1 MTKIKAYLETF
12 KKYSYLL
19 ENLVSR
25 DFKVKYRRSF
35 LGVLWSMLNPILM
48 MLVLNAV
55 FSRIFRYNIENFPLY
70 LISGQLLFAFFQSAT
85 SEANYSVIGASSL
98 MKKVYIPKYLF
109 PMEKMLF
116 EFVNFILSLSALV
129 VMMIIFRVQFKVS
142 MLLGFVPLILLL
154 IFTLGIGMIL
164 ATYCVFFRD
173 LKHLYSVVLTAWMY
187 LTPIIYPMDLLDG
200 FIHKIIMINP
210 LTWYI
215 LYFRTVVL
223 YGEFPTAQMNYV
235 CIGYAVAAFVIGI
248 LVFKKRQDKFILY
261 V

>member
-55 FSRIFRYNIENFPLY
+55 FSRIFRYDIENFPLY
-70 LISGQLLFAFFQSAT
+70 LISGQLLFGFFQSAT
-85 SEANYSVIGASSL
+85 NEANYSVIGASSL

-109 PMEKMLF
+109 PLEKMLF

-129 VMMIIFRVQFKVS
+129 VMMIIFQVPFKAN
-142 MLLGFVPLILLL
+142 MLLGIVPLLMLLM
-154 IFTLGIGMIL
+154 FTIGVGMIL

-173 LKHLYSVVLTAWMY
+173 LKHLYSVILTAWMY
-187 LTPIIYPMDLLDG
+187 LTPIFYPIDLLDG
-200 FIHKIIMINP
+200 FVHKIIMINP
-210 LTWYI
+210 MTWYI
-215 LYFRTVVL
+215 LYFRTTVL
-223 YGEFPTAQMNYV
+223 YGELPTAEMNYV
-235 CIGYAVAAFVIGI
+235 CLGYAVVMFILGF
-248 LVFKKRQDKFILY
+248 LVFKKHQDKFILY